1 MFNLFL
7 INLIEFI
14 YIYIVKSLLFL
25 FDPELVH
32 DRFIKF
38 GKYLS
43 KIKFARWILESL
55 FCSTK
60 NQILEQKIKNI
71 VFSSPIGL
79 AAGFDKN
86 ADLINIIPCL
96 GFGHG
101 EFGSVTKYAYEGNPK
116 PRLKRFPQI
125 KSIWVNYGLK
135 NIGVDKIIK
144 RFENIKYKNFVYGIS
159 IAKTNSPY
167 TCDENNAI
175 KDYIYSYKL
184 ANENPNI
191 QYITIN
197 ISCPNSFGGEP
208 FTTHEKLDKLLFEIS
223 KISKKKLI
231 FIKMPISISDLEFEQ
246 LLDVIIKYQ
255 IDGVIIGNL
264 QKDKSFLQSIT
275 SDQVVISKGGLSG
288 KPTFDRSNE
297 LISLTYKKYGN
308 RLIIIGCGGVF
319 SAEDA
324 YEKIKRG
331 ASLIQMITGMIYNGP
346 SIVAKIN
353 KKLKE
358 LILKDSFTTITE
370 AIGAYHK

>member
-60 NQILEQKIKNI
+60 NQILEQNIKNI

-159 IAKTNSPY
+159 IAKTNSPD

-197 ISCPNSFGGEP
+197 ISCPNTFGGEP
-208 FTTHEKLDKLLFEIS
+208 FTTHEKLDKLLFKVSTIF
-223 KISKKKLI
+223 KKKLI

-297 LISLTYKKYGN
+297 LISLTYKKYGD

-324 YEKIKRG
+324 YEKVKRG
-331 ASLIQMITGMIYNGP
+331 ASLIQMITGMIYNSP
-346 SIVAKIN
+346 SIIAKIN
-353 KKLKE
+353 LKLKKL
-358 LILKDSFTTITE
+358 IQNDGYTSITE